1 MNRWVDFSLGVFW
14 LAVIPLALAAYGG
27 HVAADSVA
35 DDRKRRMI
43 KLRFWGMGVVGLLF
57 AIVYQYRTINTDEL
71 REGKTQQFQN
81 SVNARLDQIVNLPA
95 SKEQQREATKLKQLI
110 KAANPASPRLGTG
123 PDAYKDLTD
132 EQVGQWAIEEGDKI
146 DELASAAMQL
156 PELGSSPDA
165 ARWFF
170 KNKFNDCCAR
180 DVEELRTEILRR
192 LGPPGKD
199 PDEISAWTMLFPQT
213 KYPGAPDMIDPGMV
227 SHYAPYLRRL
237 GLRLKRR
244 GVTRSAPTALKFS
257 EQELPPIEPGHF
269 RFVVSINAPKE
280 LTAGY
285 IAVQFSGQPYQ
296 VGTDF
301 KNSKLALGP
310 EVPPDNPMVV
320 ELLKASTNYVLQIGK
335 TPFTPG
341 KPVHVEA
348 RAAAPIHASAV
359 TFLEE

>member
-1 MNRWVDFSLGVFW
+1 MNRWIDFSLGVFW
-14 LAVIPLALAAYGG
+14 LAVIPLALAAFGG
-27 HVAADSVA
+27 QVAADGVP
-35 DDRKRRMI
+35 DGRKRRMI
-43 KLRFWGMGVVGLLF
+43 KLIFWSMGLLGLLV
-57 AIVYQYRTINTDEL
+57 AIIHQYRAMNADAL
-71 REGKTQQFQN
+71 REGQTQQFQK
-81 SVNARLDQIVNLPA
+81 SVDARLDQILSQPV
-95 SKEQQREATKLKQLI
+95 SKDQKREATKLKQLV

-132 EQVGQWAIEEGDKI
+132 EQVGQWAIEEGDKV
-146 DELASAAMQL
+146 EGLAKAAMQ
-156 PELGSSPDA
+156 PGSGSPDA
-165 ARWFF
+165 ERWFF
-170 KNKFNDCCAR
+170 KTKFTDCCAQ
-180 DVEELRTEILRR
+180 DVQELRTEILRR

-199 PDEISAWTMLFPQT
+199 LDEISAWTMLFPQT

-244 GVTRSAPTALKFS
+244 GVTRSAPIVLKFS

-280 LTAGY
+280 LTSGY
-285 IAVQFSGQPYQ
+285 IAVQFNGQPYQ

-301 KNSKLALGP
+301 QDSKLALGP
-310 EVPPDNPMVV
+310 EIPPDNPMVV

-335 TPFTPG
+335 TPFTPA
-341 KPVHVEA
+341 KAVHVEA
-348 RAAAPIHASAV
+348 RAAAPIHVSAA

>member
-1 MNRWVDFSLGVFW
+1 MSRWIDFSLGVFW
-14 LAVIPLALAAYGG
+14 LALIPLGLAVYGG
-27 HVAADSVA
+27 YVAAESLP
-35 DDRKRRMI
+35 DDRKRHLI
-43 KLRFWGMGVVGLLF
+43 KLRFWGMGLLGLLV
-57 AIVYQYRTINTDEL
+57 AIVYQYRTMNADAL
-71 REGKTQQFQN
+71 REGQTQQFQQ
-81 SVNARLDQIVNLPA
+81 SVDARLDQILSQPV
-95 SKEQQREATKLKQLI
+95 SKEQKREATKLKQLV
-110 KAANPASPRLGTG
+110 KAANPSSPRLGTG

-132 EQVGQWAIEEGDKI
+132 EQVGQWAIEEGDKVE
-146 DELASAAMQL
+146 ELASAAMQ
-156 PELGSSPDA
+156 PGLGSPDA

-170 KNKFNDCCAR
+170 KNKFNDCCAQ
-180 DVEELRTEILRR
+180 DVQELRTEIIRR

-199 PDEISAWTMLFPQT
+199 PDEISAWTMLYPQT

-244 GVTRSAPTALKFS
+244 GVTRSAPIALKFS
-257 EQELPPIEPGHF
+257 EQVLPAIEPGHF

-280 LTAGY
+280 LTSGY
-285 IAVQFSGQPYQ
+285 IAIQFNGQPYQ

-301 KNSKLALGP
+301 QDSKLAIGP

-335 TPFTPG
+335 MPFTPG